1 MAASSRPA
9 NGTQYRIV
17 RADTRTAPV
26 LPAAWTAT
34 AATAKAARSPHQT
47 TQKFGGS
54 AETGPRV
61 PNSIRAIH
69 SPAFAPLVSPD
80 PRDRLR
86 CRSLALA
93 ELSNSALRMDA
104 SWNPR
109 APLAP

>member
-9 NGTQYRIV
+9 NGTQYQIV

-26 LPAAWTAT
+26 LPATWTAT
-34 AATAKAARSPHQT
+34 AATVQAARSPRRT

-54 AETGPRV
+54 AETDPRV
-61 PNSIRAIH
+61 PNSMRAIH
-69 SPAFAPLVSPD
+69 SPASAPPVSLD

-93 ELSNSALRMDA
+93 ELSNSAPRMDA
-104 SWNPR
+104 SWKLR
-109 APLAP
+109 APLAQ